1 MRILVLGL
9 PGSGKST
16 QVDSLADYLKV
27 PAVKMG
33 AILRQMVADKT
44 ELGKKIESVML
55 AGHLVSD
62 EIVEDVIQQKCQELT
77 DGFVM
82 EGYPRTVHQIHSFDP
97 MFDKVFYLKIAS
109 ELAHQ
114 RMMSRA
120 REDDNK
126 DAIENRFNEQMKDLD
141 KILEHY
147 HSILSVVDAT
157 QGVDEIFEELIKN
170 LPKERKTLKANVL
183 NSR

>member
-16 QVDSLADYLKV
+16 QVDSLAEYLKV
-27 PAVKMG
+27 PSVKMG

-62 EIVEDVIQQKCQELT
+62 EIVEDVIEQECQKLK

-97 MFDKVFYLKIAS
+97 KFDKVFYL
-109 ELAHQ
+109 ELDRQLAHQ

-126 DAIENRFNEQMKDLD
+126 SAIENRFNEQMKDLD

-147 HSILSVVDAT
+147 KPILTVVDAT
-157 QGVDEIFEELIKN
+157 EGIDKIFNELIKA
-170 LPKERKTLKANVL
+170 LPQKE
-183 NSR
+183 

>member
-16 QVDSLADYLKV
+16 QVDSLAEYLKV

-62 EIVEDVIQQKCQELT
+62 EIVEDVIQEKCQELT

-97 MFDKVFYLKIAS
+97 KFDKVFYLKLDTS
-109 ELAHQ
+109 LAHQ

-126 DAIENRFNEQMKDLD
+126 AAIENRFNEQMKDLD

-147 HSILSVVDAT
+147 QPILTVVDAT
-157 QGVDEIFEELIKN
+157 EGIEKIFKELIKA
-170 LPKERKTLKANVL
+170 LPEESVKRKA
-183 NSR
+183 